1 MEWRK
6 RIFSWRYWFN
16 NFRLFNAETYD
27 NKEIKKAII
36 IVPTNFENNQRLM
49 TIEQQKKI
57 ELDVIKVINE
67 PTVAAITYGYIIQ
80 SNKERNVWCYYFKN

>member
-1 MEWRK
+1 
-6 RIFSWRYWFN
+6 
-16 NFRLFNAETYD
+16 
-27 NKEIKKAII
+27 
-36 IVPTNFENNQRLM
+36 M

-80 SNKERNVWCYYFKN
+80 SNKERNV